1 MTNKF
6 QITSLLRGQSSRM
19 NKEPQA
25 TTNQISS
32 TKKKQLLRKNLRL
45 KKHHAHAMNLIK
57 H

>member
-25 TTNQISS
+25 TTNQISI
-32 TKKKQLLRKNLRL
+32 TKKKLLRKNLRL
-45 KKHHAHAMNLIK
+45 KKHHAMNLIK
-57 H
+57 Y

>member
-6 QITSLLRGQSSRM
+6 RITSLLRVLSKM

-25 TTNQISS
+25 TTNQISI
-32 TKKKQLLRKNLRL
+32 TEKKQLLRQNLRL
-45 KKHHAHAMNLIK
+45 KKHHAMNLIK

>member
-32 TKKKQLLRKNLRL
+32 TKKKPPV
-45 KKHHAHAMNLIK
+45 KKASCNEFNKALEYV
-57 H
+57 

>member
-19 NKEPQA
+19 NKEPQ
-25 TTNQISS
+25 TNQISS

-45 KKHHAHAMNLIK
+45 KKHHAMNLIK

>member
-45 KKHHAHAMNLIK
+45 KKHHAMNLIK
-57 H
+57 Y